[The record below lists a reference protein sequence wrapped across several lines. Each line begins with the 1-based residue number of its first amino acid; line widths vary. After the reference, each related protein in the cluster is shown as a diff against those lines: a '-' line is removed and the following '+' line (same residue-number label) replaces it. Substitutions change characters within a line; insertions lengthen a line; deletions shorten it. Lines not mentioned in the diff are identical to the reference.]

1 MKKGIIICVDDE
13 KIILDSL
20 KTELKNSFGDEF
32 IIETAENAMEAIE
45 TFELLR
51 SKKFEIPLII
61 SDYIMPTMK
70 GDEFLEKIHQ
80 LSPNT
85 LKILLT
91 GQATVEGVTNVIN
104 KANLYRLISKPWD
117 SSDLILTVEQAIKSY
132 SQQNQ
137 LELQNKQL
145 RELSISL
152 EEKVEKRTKELRKTN
167 ELLVEKQDEITSQNN
182 ELEEYRNHLEE
193 LVKTRT
199 KELNTAKEKAE
210 ENDRLKSAFMANI
223 SHEIRTPMNGIIGFI
238 DMLRSQEFEKDE
250 QLNFLNL
257 IENCTK
263 QLMAIIIDI
272 VEISKL
278 ETNQVKARIS
288 PFNTNSIPENLSSL
302 FHYNLERNSD
312 LELNIKFPEEEIE
325 CLTDGVKLQQILSN
339 LVTNAIRYTPSGSI
353 DVGLSITNDSNIVFY
368 VKDTGIGIP
377 KEFHKI
383 IFERF
388 RQVDIR
394 LSRRYGG
401 TGLGL
406 AISKAYA
413 ELLGGKIWIESEPE
427 KGSTFYLSIPYVP
440 LNKDK
445 AQKNGKNQLN
455 GFHRKTVL
463 VAEDDDTN
471 FLFLNTALN
480 RINFNSIRAKNGEEA
495 VTICKNNENIDLIL
509 MDIKMPIM
517 DGFEAAEE
525 ILKFRANI
533 PIIAQSAYAF
543 PTDKSKALKIGFAEY
558 ITKPTRLNVLIEVL
572 KKHME
577 KIPVTPA

>member
-20 KTELKNSFGDEF
+20 KTELKNSFGDKF

-45 TFELLR
+45 TFKLFR
-51 SKKFEIPLII
+51 SMNFEIPLII
-61 SDYIMPTMK
+61 SDYIMPIMK
-70 GDEFLEKIHQ
+70 GDEFLAKIHE

-137 LELQNKQL
+137 LEMQNKQL

-152 EEKVEKRTKELRKTN
+152 EEKVENRTKELRETN
-167 ELLVEKQDEITSQNN
+167 KLLVEKQDEITSQNN
-182 ELEEYRNHLEE
+182 ELENYRNHLEE

-238 DMLRSQEFEKDE
+238 DMLRSQDFEKDE

-288 PFNTNSIPENLSSL
+288 PFNINSIPENLLSL
-302 FHYNLERNSD
+302 FHNNLERNSD
-312 LELNIKFPEEEIE
+312 LKINVKFPEGEVE
-325 CLTDGVKLQQILSN
+325 CLTDGIKLQQILSN
-339 LVTNAIRYTPSGSI
+339 LVTNAIRYTPSGFI
-353 DVGLSITNDSNIVFY
+353 DVGFSITNDSNLVFY

-377 KEFHKI
+377 KEFHNI
-383 IFERF
+383 ILN
-388 RQVDIR
+388 DSDK
-394 LSRRYGG
+394 L
-401 TGLGL
+401 
-406 AISKAYA
+406 ISDYR
-413 ELLGGKIWIESEPE
+413 G
-427 KGSTFYLSIPYVP
+427 
-440 LNKDK
+440 DM
-445 AQKNGKNQLN
+445 
-455 GFHRKTVL
+455 
-463 VAEDDDTN
+463 
-471 FLFLNTALN
+471 
-480 RINFNSIRAKNGEEA
+480 EA
-495 VTICKNNENIDLIL
+495 RV
-509 MDIKMPIM
+509 
-517 DGFEAAEE
+517 
-525 ILKFRANI
+525 
-533 PIIAQSAYAF
+533 SA
-543 PTDKSKALKIGFAEY
+543 
-558 ITKPTRLNVLIEVL
+558 
-572 KKHME
+572 
-577 KIPVTPA
+577 

>member
-20 KTELKNSFGDEF
+20 KTELKNSFGDKF

-51 SKKFEIPLII
+51 SKKFDIPLII
-61 SDYIMPTMK
+61 SDYVMPIMK

-104 KANLYRLISKPWD
+104 KANLYRLISKPWN

-132 SQQNQ
+132 YQQNQ
-137 LELQNKQL
+137 LEMQNKQL

-182 ELEEYRNHLEE
+182 ELEEYRNHLEK
-193 LVKTRT
+193 LVRTRT

-238 DMLRSQEFEKDE
+238 DMLRSQNFGKDE

-278 ETNQVKARIS
+278 ETNQVETRIS
-288 PFNTNSIPENLSSL
+288 PFNINSISEHLSSL
-302 FHYNLERNSD
+302 FHYNLEKNSD
-312 LELNIKFPEEEIE
+312 LELNLKFPQEEIE

-353 DVGLSITNDSNIVFY
+353 DVGFSITEDSEIVFY

-377 KEFHKI
+377 KEFHNI
-383 IFERF
+383 IFDRF

-394 LSRRYGG
+394 LSRKYGG

-406 AISKAYA
+406 AISKGYT
-413 ELLGGKIWIESEPE
+413 ELLGGKIWIESEPG
-427 KGSTFYLSIPYVP
+427 KGSTFYLSIPYLP

-445 AQKNGKNQLN
+445 AHKNGKNQLN

-480 RINFNSIRAKNGEEA
+480 RININSIRAKNGKEA

-517 DGFEAAEE
+517 DGFEAATE

-558 ITKPTRLNVLIEVL
+558 ITKPTRLHVLLEVL